1 MIFFYGILFII
12 AVTFLWVIST
22 NEYARLVQEGKSRPR
37 AFVSALLLGWM
48 SIFKKPLAAIEDMII
63 KNRP

>member
-22 NEYARLVQEGKSRPR
+22 NEYAQLVQKKSRPR

-48 SIFKKPLAAIEDMII
+48 SIFEKPLAAIEDMII

>member
-12 AVTFLWVIST
+12 ALTFLWVIST
-22 NEYARLVQEGKSRPR
+22 SEYARLVQEGKSRPR

-48 SIFKKPLAAIEDMII
+48 SIF
-63 KNRP
+63 

>member
-22 NEYARLVQEGKSRPR
+22 NEYAQLVQ
-37 AFVSALLLGWM
+37 
-48 SIFKKPLAAIEDMII
+48 KKVAAKGVCFGLVAGLDEYF
-63 KNRP
+63 

>member
-37 AFVSALLLGWM
+37 ALFG
-48 SIFKKPLAAIEDMII
+48 LAAGLDEHF
-63 KNRP
+63 